1 MAKTVDTTKNL
12 RPWKKGESGNGKG
25 RPKTPPELRK
35 AANLTKVET
44 LERLVKFLQMDIY
57 GLEEVLKD
65 KSRQVMDHWIARICL
80 VGIKEGDNRRLDFML
95 DRLFGKVQPH
105 IEINNNQFNFS
116 GLPRDEI
123 IARGQRAL
131 EILQK
136 EDD

>member
-1 MAKTVDTTKNL
+1 MAKGLKTGGKDFKPGQTGNKN
-12 RPWKKGESGNGKG
+12 G

-35 AANLTKVET
+35 AANLTKIET

-131 EILQK
+131 EILKQ
-136 EDD
+136 DDE

>member
-1 MAKTVDTTKNL
+1 M
-12 RPWKKGESGNGKG
+12 
-25 RPKTPPELRK
+25 
-35 AANLTKVET
+35 TKVET
-44 LERLVKFLQMDIY
+44 LERLVKFLQMNLYD
-57 GLEEVLKD
+57 LEAVLKD
-65 KSRQVMDHWIARICL
+65 KSRPVMDHWIARICL

>member
-1 MAKTVDTTKNL
+1 MNKREISNKNL
-12 RPWKKGESGNGKG
+12 KPFKKGKSGNPGG
-25 RPKTPPELRK
+25 RPPTPPELKK
-35 AANLTKVET
+35 ASTMTKIET